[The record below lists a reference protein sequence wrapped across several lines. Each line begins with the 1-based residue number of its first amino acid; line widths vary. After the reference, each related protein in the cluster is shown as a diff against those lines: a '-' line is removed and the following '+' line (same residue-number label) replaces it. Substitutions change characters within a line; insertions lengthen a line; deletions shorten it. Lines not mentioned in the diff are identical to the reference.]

1 MYLLIEKSAGKEKT
15 NYKNCKDRMEYLGS
29 DNPSCLGR
37 FLQVN
42 ATNKQAVH
50 ASDNFLWSMKHINE
64 LA

>member
-1 MYLLIEKSAGKEKT
+1 MFVERKERWERKNKLEKL
-15 NYKNCKDRMEYLGS
+15 KDRMEYLGS

-50 ASDNFLWSMKHINE
+50 ASDNFHWSRSISMS
-64 LA
+64 